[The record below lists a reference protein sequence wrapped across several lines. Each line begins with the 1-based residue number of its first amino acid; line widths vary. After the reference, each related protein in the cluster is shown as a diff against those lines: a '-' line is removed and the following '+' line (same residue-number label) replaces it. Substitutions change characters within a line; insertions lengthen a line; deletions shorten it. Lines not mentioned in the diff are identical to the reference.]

1 MQQSDYILRLIEQV
15 GTVLRRALKAR
26 GEEPGAALLSA
37 DEALRLTVSAEPS
50 LIDALTPES
59 LVAFLAAGGE
69 LDVARA
75 VLLARVLEAR
85 ADAFDGVGQPAEA
98 DAQREKADA
107 LMLAAR
113 LAAPDVVDETL
124 ARLDRLDLE
133 HLGLN
138 DRVRA
143 LAAPH
148 EEAGLRLA
156 RVMRADRGS
165 VLANSEDGVVRIE
178 PSPRLYRE
186 LTPDQLPA
194 VGDWVMYDPASTHEI
209 PFVEAVLPR
218 TSAFMR
224 GDPGKMTSAQVL
236 AANID
241 TVFIV
246 HPIADGPNLRRIERE
261 LSLAWESGAVPV
273 VVLTKSDLS
282 EDAEAAREAVVEIA
296 LGVDVLV
303 TSAVDGTG
311 TVALDAYVGPGR
323 TVALVGP
330 SGAGKS
336 TLINL
341 LTGTDSQATAEVRA
355 ADGRGRH
362 KTVAREIVPL
372 PGGGVLVDT
381 PGLRAVA
388 MTDAEQGVATAFADI
403 AELAADCRFSD
414 CTHAGEPG
422 CAVAAAVEA
431 GTLPAE
437 RLESYRKLQLEA
449 RAAAAKT
456 DVRIRQE
463 ETRKWKIIAKSAK
476 QFNKDRGRG

>member
-1 MQQSDYILRLIEQV
+1 MLQSDYILRLIEQV
-15 GTVLRRALKAR
+15 GTLLRRMLKSR
-26 GEEPGAALLSA
+26 GESPEEALQTA
-37 DEALRLTVSAEPS
+37 EEALRLTANAEPS
-50 LIDALTPES
+50 LVDALTPES
-59 LVAFLAAGGE
+59 LVTFLAAGGE
-69 LDVARA
+69 LDAARA

-85 ADAFDGVGQPAEA
+85 ADAFEATGHAAVA

-107 LMLAAR
+107 LWEAAR
-113 LAAPDVVDETL
+113 IAAPDAVDETL

-178 PSPRLYRE
+178 PSPRLYRD

-224 GDPGKMTSAQVL
+224 GDPGKVTASQVL
-236 AANID
+236 ATNID
-241 TVFIV
+241 TAFIV

-261 LSLAWESGAVPV
+261 LALAWESGAVPV

-282 EDAEAAREAVVEIA
+282 EDAEAARDAVVEIA

-303 TSAVDGTG
+303 TSAIDGTG
-311 TVALDAYVGPGR
+311 TDALDAYVGPGR

-381 PGLRAVA
+381 PGLRSVA
-388 MTDAEQGVATAFADI
+388 MTDAEEGVATAFADI
-403 AELAADCRFSD
+403 TELAPECRFSD
-414 CTHAGEPG
+414 CTHSGEPG
-422 CAVAAAVEA
+422 CAVADAVEA
-431 GTLPAE
+431 GTLPAG
-437 RLESYRKLQLEA
+437 RLESYQKLQREA
-449 RAAAAKT
+449 QVAAAKT
-456 DVRIRQE
+456 DVRLRQE
-463 ETRKWKIIAKSAK
+463 ETRKWKLIAKSSR
-476 QFNKDRGRG
+476 QFFKDKGRG

>member
-1 MQQSDYILRLIEQV
+1 MYQSDYILRLIEQV
-15 GTVLRRALKAR
+15 GSLLRRMLTAR
-26 GEEPGAALLSA
+26 GESSEEALEAAE
-37 DEALRLTVSAEPS
+37 EALRLTANAEPS

-69 LDVARA
+69 LDAARA
-75 VLLARVLEAR
+75 VLLSRVLEAR
-85 ADAFDGVGQPAEA
+85 ADAFDAAGRPTAAE
-98 DAQREKADA
+98 AQREKADA
-107 LMLAAR
+107 LLAAAR
-113 LAAPDVVDETL
+113 NTAPDVIDATF

-165 VLANSEDGVVRIE
+165 VLANSEDGVVRVE
-178 PSPRLYRE
+178 PSPRLYKE

-241 TVFIV
+241 TAFIV
-246 HPIADGPNLRRIERE
+246 HPIAEGPNLRRIERE
-261 LSLAWESGAVPV
+261 LALAWESGAVPV

-282 EDAEAAREAVVEIA
+282 EDAEAARQAVVEIA

-303 TSAVDGTG
+303 TSALDGTG
-311 TVALDAYVGPGR
+311 TDALDAYVGPGR

-355 ADGRGRH
+355 ADGKGRH

-388 MTDAEQGVATAFADI
+388 MTDAEEGVATAFADI
-403 AELAADCRFSD
+403 TELAEECRFGD
-414 CTHAGEPG
+414 CTHTGEPG
-422 CAVAAAVEA
+422 CAVIAAVEA
-431 GTLPAE
+431 GTLPAA
-437 RLESYRKLQLEA
+437 RLESYHKLQREA
-449 RAAAAKT
+449 QVAAMKT
-456 DVRIRQE
+456 DVRLRQE
-463 ETRKWKIIAKSAK
+463 ETRKWKIIHKSAK
-476 QFNKDRGRG
+476 QFYKDKGRG